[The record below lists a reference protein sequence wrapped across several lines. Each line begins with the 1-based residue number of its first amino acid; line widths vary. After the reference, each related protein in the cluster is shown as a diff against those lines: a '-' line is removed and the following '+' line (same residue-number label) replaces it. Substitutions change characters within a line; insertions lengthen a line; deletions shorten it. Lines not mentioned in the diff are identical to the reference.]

1 MNDKKSKVFW
11 GLVATGLIIL
21 FLLILTSSI
30 LDIGERLRLIHEYVE
45 YTFYGVC
52 VLLVWF
58 LILNPIRI
66 VLTSPSLSIVTTLE
80 KDTPKAH
87 QIYKSVTKNILKN
100 NDTTLSL
107 EERAALENYHGY
119 DELRDA
125 LNLVMNGSVK
135 KQINKIITKNAKT
148 VMLST
153 MISQNSKLDMISV
166 VSMNLKMVKEIV
178 VACGFRPS
186 MKNLSKLTVNVA
198 STALIA
204 EGLESMRLE
213 EVLPTQSIQALESV
227 PLLKPIISS
236 VTQGV
241 ANALLT
247 IRIGLV
253 TRGYLFTNSKKASKA
268 QIRAEAFKDALIILP
283 MVVGEVIAYF
293 PSKVIKFFA
302 KKNKDENED
311 VVDSLEEATA

>member
-66 VLTSPSLSIVTTLE
+66 ILTSPSLSIVTTLE

>member
-1 MNDKKSKVFW
+1 MCF
-11 GLVATGLIIL
+11 
-21 FLLILTSSI
+21 
-30 LDIGERLRLIHEYVE
+30 
-45 YTFYGVC
+45 
-52 VLLVWF
+52 LLVWF
-58 LILNPIRI
+58 LIINPVRI
-66 VLTSPSLSIVTTLE
+66 VLTSPSLSIITTLE

-87 QIYKSVTKNILKN
+87 KIYKSVTKNILKSN
-100 NDTTLSL
+100 ETTLTE
-107 EERAALENYHGY
+107 EERTSLENYKNY

-125 LNLVMNGSVK
+125 LNLTMNGSVK
-135 KQINKIITKNAKT
+135 KQINKIIVKNAKT

-153 MISQNSKLDMISV
+153 MISQNAKLDMISV
-166 VSMNLKMVKEIV
+166 VSTDLNMIKEIV

-186 MKNLSKLTVNVA
+186 MKNLSKLTINVA

-204 EGLESMRLE
+204 EGLESIRLE
-213 EVLPTQSIQALESV
+213 DVLPTQSIQALENV

-241 ANALLT
+241 ANALMT

-253 TRGYLFTNSKKASKA
+253 TRGYLFTSSKKASKA

-293 PSKVIKFFA
+293 PSKMIKLFT
-302 KKNKDENED
+302 KKKENDETVNFED
-311 VVDSLEEATA
+311 EVTA

>member
-135 KQINKIITKNAKT
+135 KQINKIIIKNAKT

>member
-66 VLTSPSLSIVTTLE
+66 ILTSPSLSIVTTLE

-135 KQINKIITKNAKT
+135 KQINKIIIKNAKT

>member
-1 MNDKKSKVFW
+1 MTDKKSKVFW
-11 GLVATGLIIL
+11 GLIASGLVIL
-21 FLLILTSSI
+21 FLLVLTSSI
-30 LDIGERLRLIHEYVE
+30 LDIGERLRFGWEIEYVE
-45 YTFYGVC
+45 YSFYLLC
-52 VLLVWF
+52 FLLVWF
-58 LILNPIRI
+58 LIINPVRI
-66 VLTSPSLSIVTTLE
+66 VLTSPSLSIITTLE

-87 QIYKSVTKNILKN
+87 KIYKSVTKNILKSN
-100 NDTTLSL
+100 ETTLTE
-107 EERAALENYHGY
+107 EERTSLENYKNY

-125 LNLVMNGSVK
+125 LNLTMNGSVK
-135 KQINKIITKNAKT
+135 KQINKIIVKNAKT

-153 MISQNSKLDMISV
+153 MISQNAKLDMISV
-166 VSMNLKMVKEIV
+166 VSTDLNMIKEIV

-186 MKNLSKLTVNVA
+186 MKNLSKLTINVA

-204 EGLESMRLE
+204 EGLESIRLE
-213 EVLPTQSIQALESV
+213 DVLPTQSIQALENV

-241 ANALLT
+241 ANALMT

-253 TRGYLFTNSKKASKA
+253 TRGYLFTSSKKASKA

-293 PSKVIKFFA
+293 PSKMIKLFT
-302 KKNKDENED
+302 KKKENDETVNFED
-311 VVDSLEEATA
+311 EVTA

>member
-135 KQINKIITKNAKT
+135 KQINKIIIKNAKT

-166 VSMNLKMVKEIV
+166 VSMNLRMVKEIV

-253 TRGYLFTNSKKASKA
+253 TRGYLFTNSK
-268 QIRAEAFKDALIILP
+268 
-283 MVVGEVIAYF
+283 
-293 PSKVIKFFA
+293 
-302 KKNKDENED
+302 
-311 VVDSLEEATA
+311 